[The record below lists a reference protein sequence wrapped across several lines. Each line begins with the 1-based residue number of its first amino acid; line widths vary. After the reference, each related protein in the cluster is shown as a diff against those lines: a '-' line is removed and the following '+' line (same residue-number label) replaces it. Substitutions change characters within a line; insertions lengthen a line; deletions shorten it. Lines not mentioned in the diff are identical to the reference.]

1 MNASRLGP
9 VYSTNMGIDEPLS
22 VLKPWPCFIE
32 QKIQEYIPCFIGQHP
47 QFYYPAQDKGQ
58 MHGVL
63 FKQISF
69 SKSNQSCRQ
78 YPKNIPC
85 PVAHP
90 FRPCIVHIR
99 EYPTPPHPTP
109 PLGGWGRTLRKFG
122 KRFAVKALKPQSPS
136 QLLGLESRNAL
147 CVVPTHC

>member
-1 MNASRLGP
+1 
-9 VYSTNMGIDEPLS
+9 
-22 VLKPWPCFIE
+22 
-32 QKIQEYIPCFIGQHP
+32 
-47 QFYYPAQDKGQ
+47 
-58 MHGVL
+58 MHAVL

-109 PLGGWGRTLRKFG
+109 FLGEDSKEVWEEVCRQGSQTLVSFAAARVGVTQCPLRRPHALLTG
-122 KRFAVKALKPQSPS
+122 AVRDSGPRGCEGDCSNSDP
-136 QLLGLESRNAL
+136 
-147 CVVPTHC
+147 V